1 MEEGDRSRSSR
12 LVWIDL
18 ETTGLHPDRDVI
30 LEIATIVTDKDL
42 SLVATGPCLVVHQPG
57 EILNAMDPWGKKQ
70 HEDSGLLQEV
80 RQSTL
85 STSDA
90 EAQTLAFLR
99 KHGAAQ
105 SNPLCGNS
113 ICFDRRFLIRHMPQI
128 DAYLNYRHVD
138 VSSIKELVARWYPE
152 LSRSMSNEKASAH
165 RALQDIQESITELRT
180 YRQMIFREKLN
191 GHAA

>member
-1 MEEGDRSRSSR
+1 MEESDRSKSSR

-42 SLVATGPCLVVHQPG
+42 CVIATGPCLAVHQPS
-57 EILNAMDPWGKKQ
+57 EVLDAMDPWGKKQ
-70 HEDSGLLQEV
+70 HEQSGLLEEV
-80 RQSTL
+80 RKSTL

-90 EAQTLAFLR
+90 EAQTLGFL
-99 KHGAAQ
+99 HEHCAPQA
-105 SNPLCGNS
+105 NPLCGNS
-113 ICFDRRFLIRHMPQI
+113 ICFDRRFLIQHMPKV

-138 VSSIKELVARWYPE
+138 VSSIKELVARWYPL
-152 LSRSMSNEKASAH
+152 LSRSMSNEKVSAH
-165 RALQDIQESITELRT
+165 RALQDIQESIIELQT

-191 GHAA
+191 GQAA